1 MVTPI
6 QSKQNKSAIFWKIE
20 TQLNTTLFFKGYQLE
35 FVFPHKHLDWLFSD
49 DLKISMYIDSIEN
62 HAYKKLGFIKKL
74 KFTLS
79 RNNYQ
84 KCMSLFKGWL
94 FNFGY

>member
-6 QSKQNKSAIFWKIE
+6 QSKQNKSSIFWKIE
-20 TQLNTTLFFKGYQLE
+20 KQLNTTLFFKG
-35 FVFPHKHLDWLFSD
+35 KHLDWLFSD
-49 DLKISMYIDSIEN
+49 DLKISMYFDSIEN
-62 HAYKKLGFIKKL
+62 HAYKKLGIIKKL

-84 KCMSLFKGWL
+84 K
-94 FNFGY
+94 